1 MSLALS
7 VLAVNN
13 NTKSLSS
20 LQQEGNK
27 GMVFSMYKCGFS
39 GQVTHACCWL
49 GFPTHH
55 RAGRVPLES
64 LGREDVHVAQVVRD
78 VERDPPPP
86 KLGGPQ
92 ATRSHGV
99 GRSTLH
105 LLDVGGFSSSLME
118 KLQPPE
124 QPLSFLEKQCRES
137 TSFSFLGR

>member
-7 VLAVNN
+7 VLTMNS

-20 LQQEGNK
+20 LQQEGRK

-39 GQVTHACCWL
+39 GQVTHVCCWL

-55 RAGRVPLES
+55 RAGRVPLKS
-64 LGREDVHVAQVVRD
+64 LGEGDVHVDQVTRD
-78 VERDPPPP
+78 VERDPLPTPPPP

-124 QPLSFLEKQCRES
+124 QPLVIFGKAM
-137 TSFSFLGR
+137 